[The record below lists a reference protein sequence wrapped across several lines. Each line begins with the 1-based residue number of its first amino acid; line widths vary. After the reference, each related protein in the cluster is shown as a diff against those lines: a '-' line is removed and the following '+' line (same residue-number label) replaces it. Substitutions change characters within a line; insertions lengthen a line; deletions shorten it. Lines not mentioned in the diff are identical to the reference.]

1 VHDVIKTLTACV
13 ALPLVLAGCHTWE
26 LETLRPGQS
35 TQWVEPVRVVLATG
49 EEREFVSA
57 RVSRDTLFG
66 TPTHGVVDSTVAIPI
81 RSVLRVQR
89 REFSEERTM
98 SAWARLSL
106 LPTVV
111 LLAAYF
117 IALSRS

>member
-1 VHDVIKTLTACV
+1 
-13 ALPLVLAGCHTWE
+13 
-26 LETLRPGQS
+26 
-35 TQWVEPVRVVLATG
+35 
-49 EEREFVSA
+49 VSA

-66 TPTHGVVDSTVAIPI
+66 TPKHGGTDSTVAIPI
-81 RSVLRVQR
+81 PDVLRVQR

-106 LPTVV
+106 VPAVV